1 MKKNTLAGI
10 AVLVAAPIALA
21 GCTSALQRQEPAQSP
36 AADGTLEEFRAT
48 PTPTPTPTYVAPEP
62 DPVTMI
68 RTAVTVCKM
77 TNKNGIADG
86 MKYVKVYDGGH
97 TAVIDTRS
105 QYADIAGVACLLYG
119 IDTPRSIIARID
131 STTSLQGSQTARAN
145 GFTYRWS
152 YHPDNGLNMVIEE
165 R

>member
-1 MKKNTLAGI
+1 MNTTTKTLA
-10 AVLVAAPIALA
+10 ALA
-21 GCTSALQRQEPAQSP
+21 AVGLLATGCAGLPRSEQAPASP
-36 AADGTLEEFRAT
+36 AAEGTLEDFRA
-48 PTPTPTPTYVAPEP
+48 TPTPTPTYVAPEP
-62 DPVTMI
+62 DPITLI
-68 RTAVTVCKM
+68 RSTVTVCKM
-77 TNKNGIADG
+77 TNKSGIADG

-97 TAVIDTRS
+97 TAVINTRS
-105 QYADIAGVACLLYG
+105 EYADVAGVACLLYG